1 MIYIIVIFKKNNVL
15 NGQRYKVLKMMFGD
29 PNSDPN
35 LKPPDL

>member
-1 MIYIIVIFKKNNVL
+1 
-15 NGQRYKVLKMMFGD
+15 MMFGD